1 MYYDFFGFREPP
13 FSISPDPRYLYL
25 SERHKEALAHLMYGI
40 QGQGGFI
47 VITGEVGTGKTTV
60 SRCFIENV
68 PDHVDIALILNPKL
82 SARELL
88 SSICDE
94 LGIRHP
100 AGSSIKRLIDLI
112 NADLLAAHAAGRH
125 KVLMIDEAQN
135 LSAEV
140 LEQLRLLTNLETA
153 EKKLLQIVLLGQPEL
168 QDILAR
174 PELRQLA
181 QRVTARYHLDALEP
195 SELPAYLR
203 YRLSVAGQRGDLFSP
218 AAVRKLYRL
227 SGGVPRLINLISD
240 RALLGAYAAGEHRIE
255 ASQIKVAA
263 KEVLG
268 AQRAANRRPSSV
280 LYRYGPLAASLLVAI
295 VLTWSWLGKSPLD
308 ADTRTLDASLETAP
322 AQAPAAQQPD
332 QAVSGTV
339 ERGPEQT
346 PDPLAAA
353 VPPSGPKPPSGG
365 PSAPLIV
372 QTQVTA
378 ATAPPSISAENPF
391 DALPPFDPAN
401 STFSLGEAYRA
412 LFETWGVD
420 YQPAQRPVACDFA
433 ESQGLRCLH
442 RQGSWR
448 SLERLNRPAI
458 LELRELSGNSRYIT
472 LLVVDG
478 EIVTLATAQGERQVR
493 KDDIERFWL
502 GDYSLLWRLPP
513 YLAGNADGG
522 ASAVTAGVWLSAQ
535 MMQVIGLHARDAAER
550 EAVEAMELTDQI
562 RWYQQRKGLTVDGIA
577 GAMTLIQLNDDLN
590 PAVPALVSGQERD

>member
-13 FSISPDPRYLYL
+13 FSIAPDPRYLYL

-168 QDILAR
+168 QDMLAR
-174 PELRQLA
+174 PELRQLS
-181 QRVTARYHLDALEP
+181 QRVTARYHLDALER

-203 YRLSVAGQRGDLFSP
+203 YRLSVAGQRADLFSP
-218 AAVRKLYRL
+218 AAVRKLYRV
-227 SGGVPRLINLISD
+227 SRGVPRLINLISD

-255 ASQIKVAA
+255 ANHIKVAA

-268 AQRAANRRPSSV
+268 VHKHGGQGAQAGLRRF
-280 LYRYGPLAASLLVAI
+280 LPLAASVAVAV
-295 VLTWSWLGKSPLD
+295 VLTLSWLGQPPVD
-308 ADTRTLDASLETAP
+308 AGAVTLDAPLFGP
-322 AQAPAAQQPD
+322 
-332 QAVSGTV
+332 V
-339 ERGPEQT
+339 EREQELEVAEIV
-346 PDPLAAA
+346 PLAPETPEPL
-353 VPPSGPKPPSGG
+353 VEPVMPLDPPSTGE
-365 PSAPLIV
+365 A
-372 QTQVTA
+372 VTA
-378 ATAPPSISAENPF
+378 YVADSAIGDNPF
-391 DALPPFDPAN
+391 DSLPAFDPAN
-401 STFSLGEAYRA
+401 SVLGLADAYRA

-420 YQPAQRPVACDFA
+420 YEAASQPLACDYA
-433 ESQGLRCLH
+433 ESRGLRCLH

-458 LELRELSGNSRYIT
+458 LELRELGGDARYVT
-472 LLVVDG
+472 LLAVDG
-478 EIVTLATAQGERQVR
+478 EIVTVATAQGERHVR

-513 YLAGNADGG
+513 YLATNTEGG
-522 ASAVTAGVWLSAQ
+522 AGETEAVWLSAQ
-535 MMQVIGLHARDAAER
+535 MMQAIGLHARDQDER
-550 EAVEAMELTDQI
+550 EQVEAMPLAQQI
-562 RWYQQRKGLTVDGIA
+562 RWYQERKGLTVDGIA

-590 PAVPALVSGQERD
+590 PGIPGLAPVGGQD